1 MNRTEMRAMPR
12 WMLSIAAAMAA
23 CGVLAM
29 HAAFAAEGDD
39 YPRRPVKLI
48 LPNAAGSS
56 SDTIGRIMA
65 QALGEEL
72 GQPVVVEN
80 IAGAGGTIA
89 MDSAKNAAPDGYTL
103 VVATPSGTSIA
114 KSLRKK
120 LRYDP
125 IADFEYISTYAV
137 VPNLLVVNPQLPV
150 KTLKDLMEYA
160 RSKQGD
166 TFMASAG
173 PGSQSHLAGAMLLQ
187 MGGFPSVHVPY
198 KGGGGQVLAVMSGE
212 AQWTIT
218 PASSV
223 VGHTRTGKLRAVAQ
237 SLPQRTPL
245 LPDVPAVAETIP
257 GFSYS
262 GWNGLLAPK
271 GTPSAIVNR
280 IRAAL
285 DKALA
290 KPQLKEAFERQ
301 AAEPTTDTPEEFRKM
316 VEAETRATADLV
328 KASHISIEK

>member
-1 MNRTEMRAMPR
+1 MNGFTRRSALAG
-12 WMLSIAAAMAA
+12 MLALAVGMAA
-23 CGVLAM
+23 PLHAM
-29 HAAFAAEGDD
+29 AEGDD
-39 YPRRPVKLI
+39 YPKRPIKLI

-65 QALGEEL
+65 QSLGEEL
-72 GQPVVVEN
+72 GQPLVVEN

-89 MDSAKNAAPDGYTL
+89 MDTAKNAAPDGYTL

-114 KSLRKK
+114 VNLRKKK

-125 IADFEYISTYAV
+125 IADFVYISTYAV
-137 VPNLLVVNPQLPV
+137 VPNLLVVNPALPV
-150 KTLKDLMEYA
+150 KSLAELIEYA
-160 RSKQGD
+160 KSNKGD

-173 PGSQSHLAGAMLLQ
+173 PGSQSHLAGAMLLS
-187 MGGFPSVHVPY
+187 MGQFPSVHVPY
-198 KGGGGQVLAVMSGE
+198 KGGGPQVLAVMSGE

-223 VGHTRTGKLRAVAQ
+223 VGHTRSGRLRALAQ

-245 LPDVPAVAETIP
+245 LADVPPVSDTIP
-257 GFSYS
+257 GYSYS

-271 GTPSAIVNR
+271 GTSPAVVNR

-285 DKALA
+285 EKALA
-290 KPQLKEAFERQ
+290 KPQVREAFERQ
-301 AAEPTTDTPEEFRKM
+301 AAEAVTDTPEEFRKM
-316 VEAETRATADLV
+316 VESEIHATEALV
-328 KASHISIEK
+328 KAANISIDK

>member
-1 MNRTEMRAMPR
+1 MNRSEMRAMPG
-12 WMLSIAAAMAA
+12 WLAAIAAAVA
-23 CGVLAM
+23 CGAM
-29 HAAFAAEGDD
+29 HTAFAAEGDD
-39 YPRRPVKLI
+39 YPKRPVKLV

-65 QALGEEL
+65 QSLGEEL
-72 GQPVVVEN
+72 GQAVVIEN

-89 MDSAKNAAPDGYTL
+89 MESTKNAAPDGYTL

-114 KSLRKK
+114 KNLRKN

-125 IADFEYISTYAV
+125 IADFQYISTYAV

-150 KTLKDLMEYA
+150 KTLKDLMDYA
-160 RSKQGD
+160 KSNKGD

-173 PGSQSHLAGAMLLQ
+173 AGSQSHLAGAMLLH

-198 KGGGGQVLAVMSGE
+198 KGGGPQVIAVMSGE

-223 VGHTRTGKLRAVAQ
+223 VGHTRSGKLRAVSQ

-271 GTPSAIVNR
+271 GTPPAIVNR

-290 KPQLKEAFERQ
+290 KPQVKEAFERQ
-301 AAEPTTDTPEEFRKM
+301 AAEPATDTPEEFRKM
-316 VEAETRATADLV
+316 VEEETRATAELV
-328 KASHISIEK
+328 KASHITIEK

>member
-1 MNRTEMRAMPR
+1 MRAGRVRRAVRAVM
-12 WMLSIAAAMAA
+12 MGVAA
-23 CGVLAM
+23 L
-29 HAAFAAEGDD
+29 FAAQAALAADGDD
-39 YPRRPVKLI
+39 FPKRPVKLI

-65 QALGEEL
+65 QGLGEEL
-72 GQPVVVEN
+72 GQAVVVEN

-89 MDSAKNAAPDGYTL
+89 MDMAKNAAPDGYTL

-114 KSLRKK
+114 VALRSKK

-125 IADFEYISTYAV
+125 VADFQYISTYAV
-137 VPNLLVVNPQLPV
+137 VPNLLVVNPAVPV
-150 KTLKDLMEYA
+150 KTLAELMEYA
-160 RSKQGD
+160 KSNKGD

-173 PGSQSHLAGAMLLQ
+173 PGSQSHLAGAMLLH
-187 MGGFPSVHVPY
+187 MGQFPSVHVPY
-198 KGGGGQVLAVMSGE
+198 KGGGPQVLAVMTGE

-223 VGHTRTGKLRAVAQ
+223 IGHTRTGKLRALAQ

-245 LPDVPAVAETIP
+245 LEGVPSVSETIP
-257 GFSYS
+257 GYSYS

-271 GTPSAIVNR
+271 GTPMAIVNR

-290 KPQLKEAFERQ
+290 RPQVKEAFERQ
-301 AAEPTTDTPEEFRKM
+301 GAEIVTDAPEDFRKM
-316 VEAETRATADLV
+316 VEAEIQATTTLV
-328 KASHISIEK
+328 KAANISIEK

>member
-29 HAAFAAEGDD
+29 HAALAAEGDD
-39 YPRRPVKLI
+39 YPKRPVKLI

-72 GQPVVVEN
+72 GQAVVVEN

-89 MDSAKNAAPDGYTL
+89 MDSAKSAAPDGYTL

-160 RSKQGD
+160 RSNKGD

-271 GTPSAIVNR
+271 GTPPAIVNR

-285 DKALA
+285 GKALA

-301 AAEPTTDTPEEFRKM
+301 AAEPATDTPEEFRAM

-328 KASHISIEK
+328 KAAHITIEK